1 MKLSS
6 PAGIL
11 PLSLP
16 SSSRAS
22 GPNSSA
28 NSADDRGV
36 SFAAPKK
43 SDAPPA
49 TRPPTTREVVIDR
62 KPKKRD
68 DDESDDAG
76 DNKPKKRVRL
86 KPETPEQLIERLRNP
101 QLSLH
106 EASILLRV
114 SRATVRRYADS
125 GRLNCQRTP
134 GGQRRFFLRDI
145 ENFYRQ
151 LKLKR

>member
-1 MKLSS
+1 MTVSAAKSRDNAPRAASLRAAS
-6 PAGIL
+6 P
-11 PLSLP
+11 PKT
-16 SSSRAS
+16 
-22 GPNSSA
+22 
-28 NSADDRGV
+28 GV
-36 SFAAPKK
+36 SLADSQQKTADAVNTRQVAVENKTKK
-43 SDAPPA
+43 
-49 TRPPTTREVVIDR
+49 VG
-62 KPKKRD
+62 
-68 DDESDDAG
+68 DDEKDG
-76 DNKPKKRVRL
+76 GEKKPKKRVRL
-86 KPETPEQLIERLRNP
+86 KPETPEKLIERLRNP

-125 GRLNCQRTP
+125 GRLVCQRTP